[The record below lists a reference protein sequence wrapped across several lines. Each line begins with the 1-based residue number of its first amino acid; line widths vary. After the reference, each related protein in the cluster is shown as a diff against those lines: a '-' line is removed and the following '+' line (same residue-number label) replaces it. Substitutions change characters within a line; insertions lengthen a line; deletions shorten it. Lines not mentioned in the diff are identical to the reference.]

1 MSGLAEYLKEKR
13 AARLALRAKTKEAGY
28 PRGEVTARVTAEG
41 RSGIRRIRL
50 GDFQIISDSALNYA
64 GYGLGP
70 SSAQLQLGV
79 LGSCLTHIFLVKAAE
94 LEITLDSLEV
104 RLRGEIDPRG
114 AEPEFPDA
122 IVEPHNITYEVI
134 LSAPSATTA
143 DLERLHKEAQDASLI
158 LNLLRNPQ
166 QITGTVTNTAKHTND

>member
-1 MSGLAEYLKEKR
+1 
-13 AARLALRAKTKEAGY
+13 
-28 PRGEVTARVTAEG
+28 P
-41 RSGIRRIRL
+41 
-50 GDFQIISDSALNYA
+50 NYA